1 MDGKRTI
8 EVHVGKPADVLEA
21 CAVGTSIPTTLSRLS
36 GALGTCGWCR
46 SLKLGNPDMI
56 QIIISIFR

>member
-21 CAVGTSIPTTLSRLS
+21 CAVGTSIPTTLRACPTMNTQFIAFLVLWALVD
-36 GALGTCGWCR
+36 GA
-46 SLKLGNPDMI
+46 DH
-56 QIIISIFR
+56 